1 MSGKQDGEA
10 YDHQARQADKDL
22 RQWVLCLSGVRLEIL
37 LRLSAGQA
45 RVGDMAASLDLG
57 YTNISHAL
65 RQLRRLKC
73 VTSERSGPSR
83 IYRLSHAVSVDHTK
97 DGVSLRL
104 TMPGRRHVTLLLPE

>member
-1 MSGKQDGEA
+1 V
-10 YDHQARQADKDL
+10 DKDL

-37 LRLSAGQA
+37 LRLSARPA
-45 RVGDMAASLDLG
+45 RVGDLAASLDLG

-83 IYRLSHAVSVDHTK
+83 IYRLSHSVAVDHTG
-97 DGVSLRL
+97 DGLSVRL
-104 TMPGRRHVTLLLPE
+104 TMPGRRHVMLLLPE